1 MTKIILCKFP
11 LFSTDKP
18 KLGHSIFEF
27 ILRFEIGIFE
37 CDFGLYLK
45 LFANSQKYW
54 DLLMLPLLDFSIF
67 FQFMKEMEYLN
78 F

>member
-1 MTKIILCKFP
+1 MTNIILCKFP
-11 LFSTDKP
+11 LFSTAKP

-45 LFANSQKYW
+45 LFPNSQKY
-54 DLLMLPLLDFSIF
+54 
-67 FQFMKEMEYLN
+67 
-78 F
+78 